1 MTVIFGQFVSNFS
14 NFTAGT
20 GSPEQF
26 KRDVNHVTL
35 WFIYLFIGR
44 FVLGYIASISII
56 ISGMRTARAIRKA
69 FVEHLLRMEI
79 WHFDLP
85 GQGSPATQVTTNA
98 NRINTGI
105 GEKLTLIIQGIAMFF
120 SAFIIAIVV
129 QWKLALITIS
139 IIPLILIVTGI
150 CMGIDAMQES
160 RIMKFYSD
168 AGVISHEALSSIKT
182 IHAFWAQALMVSRFD
197 EYLIKAHKEGNKK
210 SLNYGVMFGTEFFC
224 SYGMMALAFW
234 QGYRMYLSGEVPDI
248 GTVFT

>member
-56 ISGMRTARAIRKA
+56 ISGMRTARAIWKA

-168 AGVISHEALSSIKT
+168 AGVISMRR
-182 IHAFWAQALMVSRFD
+182 FPQSRPSM
-197 EYLIKAHKEGNKK
+197 H
-210 SLNYGVMFGTEFFC
+210 
-224 SYGMMALAFW
+224 
-234 QGYRMYLSGEVPDI
+234 SGLKP
-248 GTVFT
+248 